1 MNKSC
6 SFLSVF
12 ETLQNIFLHRK
23 LLFLIKDFL
32 LALTF
37 PFFSDIDAFYN
48 PTLKVNIYTI
58 PRSSR
63 EVDKNES
70 LISKC
75 CNDEWSNKDF
85 KMIEDLS
92 YCEKWE
98 RAILFYTVMKREQFH
113 SA

>member
-1 MNKSC
+1 MNKIY
-6 SFLSVF
+6 
-12 ETLQNIFLHRK
+12 LQDIFLHRK
-23 LLFLIKDFL
+23 LLFLLKDFL

-48 PTLKVNIYTI
+48 PTLKVNIYTM
-58 PRSSR
+58 PPSH
-63 EVDKNES
+63 EVG
-70 LISKC
+70 

-92 YCEKWE
+92 YCEEWE